1 MSHPVTLTVNGKENE
16 VSCGATTTLLTV
28 LRDTL
33 ALTGSKR
40 GCNQGVCGACTVLV
54 DGAPVRACLTLAVN
68 TEGQSI
74 TTIEGLPEGGEL
86 KPIQQA
92 IIDSDAVQCGF
103 CTSGMILTAHEFL
116 QRNNNP
122 SIDDIRTALS
132 GNICRCS
139 GYRKIVDAV
148 ALAASRGGA

>member
-1 MSHPVTLTVNGKENE
+1 MSQPVTLTVNGKANE

-54 DGAPVRACLTLAVN
+54 DGTPVRACLTLAVN

-122 SIDDIRTALS
+122 TIDDIRTALS

>member
-1 MSHPVTLTVNGKENE
+1 MSQPVTLTVNGKANE

-54 DGAPVRACLTLAVN
+54 DGTPVRACLTLAAN

-74 TTIEGLPEGGEL
+74 TTIEGLPDGGDL

-139 GYRKIVDAV
+139 GYRRIVDAV

>member
-1 MSHPVTLTVNGKENE
+1 
-16 VSCGATTTLLTV
+16 
-28 LRDTL
+28 
-33 ALTGSKR
+33 
-40 GCNQGVCGACTVLV
+40 V
-54 DGAPVRACLTLAVN
+54 DGTPVRACMTLAVN

>member
-1 MSHPVTLTVNGKENE
+1 MSQPVTLTVNGKTSD
-16 VSCGATTTLLTV
+16 VTCGATTTLLTV

-40 GCNQGVCGACTVLV
+40 GCNQGVCGSCTVLV
-54 DGAPVRACLTLAVN
+54 DGAPMRSCLTLAAN
-68 TEGQSI
+68 IEGQNI
-74 TTIEGLPEGGEL
+74 TTIEGLPEGGDL

-116 QRNNNP
+116 QRNSNP
-122 SIDDIRTALS
+122 SIDEIRTALS